1 MKVSVPPKV
10 WQWLLLFVTLVAVVE
25 RFSIYLDARSLMIDE
40 ANLAFNIVDRSYAG
54 LFHNLDH
61 AQYAPPLFSVSV
73 KAAVAVIGVNEYA
86 LRLIPLLASIAALL
100 SLIAVGR
107 KLLATPYLLWTI
119 ALIGFS
125 WYFLR
130 YGTEIKQYASD
141 TWLALAVV
149 FWALHWPWSTMR
161 TARWLLWAMGGAV
174 LVWASMP
181 IVFVLAGVGL
191 YYGWGWWQQREA
203 KALLPLAGTVGL
215 WLASFGAYY
224 FTILSTDIGSEYL
237 QAYHMPFF
245 FDPMVT
251 SMAEI
256 KAQYYL
262 FQNLLAT
269 ALPKWLPILGL
280 IVLVGVWGTVVM
292 AKRQLGAA
300 LLLLTPL
307 VLTLVASALH
317 LYTLI
322 PRVSLFMVPFMVLL
336 IAYGA
341 QDILQRLPHY
351 GQWAGGIVLA
361 LIASLQMNI
370 TFLWQPM
377 YIDPL
382 KPAIA
387 FIQDTAPEVPVI
399 VHYEAVPSYRFYAEY
414 HDQAEEYRLSHPTL
428 TEWGALKPAMDT
440 HLSSADSFWLLI
452 AHTPQEEVQVLL
464 ESLPKP
470 LHLFELER
478 GYAYLFSTP

>member
-1 MKVSVPPKV
+1 MKVSVPAKL

-25 RFSIYLDARSLMIDE
+25 RISIYLDARSLMIDE

-54 LFHNLDH
+54 LFQNLDH
-61 AQYAPPLFSVSV
+61 AQYAPPLFTVSA
-73 KAAVAVIGVNEYA
+73 KAAVAVLGVNEYA
-86 LRLIPLLASIAALL
+86 LRLMPLLAGIGALL
-100 SLIAVGR
+100 TLIAVGR
-107 KLLATPYLLWTI
+107 KLLATPYILWTV

-141 TWLALAVV
+141 TWLALVVV
-149 FWALHWPWSTMR
+149 FWALHWPWSAMR
-161 TARWLLWAMGGAV
+161 TSRWLLWAIGGAA

-191 YYGWGWWQQREA
+191 YYGWGWWRQREA
-203 KALLPLAGTVGL
+203 KGLLSLLGTVGL
-215 WLASFGAYY
+215 WIASFGVYY
-224 FTILSTDIGSEYL
+224 FTILSADIGSEYL
-237 QAYHMPFF
+237 QDYHLPFF
-245 FDPMVT
+245 FDPVVT
-251 SMAEI
+251 NMAAA

-269 ALPKWLPILGL
+269 ALPKSLPILAL
-280 IVLVGVWGTVVM
+280 MVLVGVWGTVVL
-292 AKRQLGAA
+292 AKRQLETVF
-300 LLLLTPL
+300 LLLAPI
-307 VLTLVASALH
+307 VLTVIASALH

-322 PRVSLFMVPFMVLL
+322 PRVSLFLVPFVVLL

-341 QDILQRLPHY
+341 QDILQRLPQY
-351 GQWAGGIVLA
+351 GQWAGGLLLA

-399 VHYEAVPSYRFYAEY
+399 VHYEAVPSYRFYAQY
-414 HDQAEEYRLSHPTL
+414 HDQAEKYRLPYPTL
-428 TEWGALKPAMDT
+428 TEWGALKPAMDAQ
-440 HLSSADSFWLLI
+440 LSSTDSFWLLI
-452 AHTPQEEVQVLL
+452 VHTPQEEVQKLWQG
-464 ESLPKP
+464 LPKP
-470 LHLFELER
+470 LHQFELER
-478 GYAYLFSTP
+478 GYAYLFDTP